1 MSKLIFVYNAG
12 SSKWQLALDIAHK
25 IIAPSTYPCKLCGL
39 THGILNIRPQWKDF
53 VDQVKMPVEF
63 LHSDEFG
70 TAYPEWK
77 ELLLPAVL
85 VQKKADLEVVIDR
98 FQFAQL
104 KTVEDLITRINQLQR
119 TFSPAE

>member
-39 THGILNIRPQWKDF
+39 THGILNIRPQWKEF
-53 VDQVKMPVEF
+53 VEQLEIPVEF

-70 TAYPEWK
+70 AAYPEWN

-85 VQKKADLEVVIDR
+85 IQKKADLEVVLDHY
-98 FQFAQL
+98 QLGQL
-104 KTVEDLITRINQLQR
+104 KTVRDLIGRVNQLLHTHR
-119 TFSPAE
+119 